1 MPVECPKCHSE
12 NNEGSRFCSNCA
24 APLGQAGQ
32 LPDSFTKTLATPL
45 PVISKDKLIAGK
57 YRIVEE
63 IGRGGMGVVFKAED
77 LKLKRLVALKFLPP
91 HLLNSPD
98 LKERFLIEAQAAAAL
113 SHPNICVIHE
123 VGEAEDQSFIAME
136 YVDGETLRDTIKRG
150 LLPAETAL
158 DITSQIA
165 SGLGEAHRKG
175 IIHRDI
181 KSANIMVTEK
191 GQAKVM
197 DFGLAKLRGGSSLT
211 KSQTTLG
218 TVAYM
223 SPEQARGDELDQR
236 TDLWSLGVVLYEML
250 TGEVPFKGDRDVSII
265 YSIVH
270 EEPKSLKLRKPPVPD
285 ELQQVIGQALKKSRD
300 ARYASAEDILKDLRV
315 YQTSLQL
322 AESGV
327 LSLRTLGRRL
337 RKPRIAVPTLVVLA
351 ALAFFGMRFFKHQ
364 AQVRWAK
371 QVAIPQIEKLIEG
384 NDCWRNLIPVY
395 RLAEQAEAYIPH
407 DPKLAGL
414 FSKCSLKVNIKTEP
428 PGAKIFMKEYA
439 SPTSE
444 WTYLGVSPIEKVR
457 LPVGIFRWKMEKE
470 GYETVLAA
478 AATWDGDISA
488 HDIIIGYKLVRV
500 LDKKGSFPPGMVR
513 VTGAETPA
521 GKLADF
527 FIDQYEVTNKQYKE
541 FVNGGGYRNKK
552 HWTQKFVKDGKGL
565 AWEEAVK
572 GFVDQTG
579 LPGPAGWQAGDYPE
593 GQADYPVSGISW
605 YEAAAYAEFVGK
617 SLPTAHHWGVARG
630 EYTPMIQYPQLGGFA
645 VFAPFSNFTGKGP
658 VPVGSLPGVAAYGA
672 FDLAGNVREWCWN
685 ETPKGRVIRGGAWG
699 ENTYMF
705 DNTSQA
711 PAMDRSAKNGFRCAL
726 YPEPEKIPGPA
737 FQMVKSL
744 GLPLGG
750 ETEDYAKQK
759 PVADSVFQVYK
770 EQFSYD
776 KTDLKARVESKKE
789 SPEWTLEKVSFD
801 AAYGGE
807 RVMAYLFL
815 PRNAAP
821 PYQTVIYMGGDAPVF
836 QRSSPDMENYYEV
849 PMFFSFLVKNGRAV
863 LYPVYKG
870 FFERGNDALISIIEG
885 NWASV
890 QWREVFI
897 QQVKDLRR
905 GIDYLETRPDIDS
918 RKLAFEGMSY
928 GSALAP
934 IILTV
939 EERLKVNVLL
949 AGGFGIMG
957 QGRPEVNQI
966 NYITRVKTPTLML
979 NGKYDSFFPPE
990 TSSRPMFD
998 LLGTP
1003 AKDKAQKFYETDHI
1017 PPVNEFIKETLAWFD
1032 KYLGPVKR

>member
-1 MPVECPKCHSE
+1 MKCPKCHSD
-12 NNEGSRFCSNCA
+12 NPDSSRFCGSCA
-24 APLGQAGQ
+24 ALLAEEGQ
-32 LPDSFTKTLATPL
+32 LPDSLTKTLVTPL
-45 PVISKDKLIAGK
+45 LVISKDKLIAGK

-63 IGRGGMGVVFKAED
+63 IGRGGMGVVYKAED

-91 HLLNSPD
+91 HLMNSPE

-113 SHPNICVIHE
+113 SHPNICVIYE

-136 YVDGETLRDTIKRG
+136 YVEGETLRDKINKGPLKTG
-150 LLPAETAL
+150 NAVE
-158 DITSQIA
+158 ITSQIA
-165 SGLGEAHRKG
+165 AGLGEAHRKG

-181 KSANIMVTEK
+181 KSANIMVTDK

-197 DFGLAKLRGGSSLT
+197 DFGLAKVRGGSSLT
-211 KSQTTLG
+211 QGQTTLG

-236 TDLWSLGVVLYEML
+236 TDIWSLGVVLYEML

-270 EEPKSLKLRKPPVPD
+270 EEPKSLKVRKPPVPV
-285 ELQQVIGQALKKSRD
+285 ELQQVIAHALKKNRDSR
-300 ARYASAEDILKDLRV
+300 YGSAEEMLKDLRA

-327 LSLRTLGRRL
+327 LNLKTLSRRI
-337 RKPRIAVPTLVVLA
+337 RKPRVAVPAVAVLA
-351 ALAFFGMRFFKHQ
+351 ALAFFGTRFFKHQ
-364 AQVRWAK
+364 AQVRWAT
-371 QVAIPQIEKLIEG
+371 QVALPEMERLMEG

-395 RLAEQAEAYIPH
+395 RLAEKAEAYIPR
-407 DPKLAGL
+407 DPKLAGV
-414 FSKCSLKVNIKTEP
+414 FSKCSLRIDIKTEP
-428 PGAKIFMKEYA
+428 PGAKVFMKEYA
-439 SPTSE
+439 TPASE
-444 WTYLGVSPIEKVR
+444 WTYLGISPIEKVR
-457 LPVGIFRWKMEKE
+457 LPIGIFRWKMEKD

-478 AATWDGDISA
+478 ASTWDGDISA
-488 HDIIIGYKLVRV
+488 HDIIVGYNLVRV
-500 LDKKGSFPPGMVR
+500 LNKKGSIPPGMVR
-513 VTGAETPA
+513 VTGAETPV

-527 FIDQYEVTNKQYKE
+527 YIDRYEVTNRQYKE

-552 HWTQKFVKDGKGL
+552 YWKQKFVKDGKEL
-565 AWEEAVK
+565 TWEEAVK
-572 GFVDQTG
+572 GFVDQTS
-579 LPGPAGWQAGDYPE
+579 LPGPAGWQAGGYPE

-605 YEAAAYAEFVGK
+605 YEAAAYAEFAGK
-617 SLPTAHHWGVARG
+617 SLPTGTHWGIARG
-630 EYTPMIQYPQLGGFA
+630 EYTPMIQIPQLGGFA
-645 VFAPFSNFTGKGP
+645 IFAPFSNFLGKGP
-658 VPVGSLPGVAAYGA
+658 VPVGSLPGVTAYGA
-672 FDLAGNVREWCWN
+672 FDMAGNVREWCSN
-685 ETPKGRVIRGGAWG
+685 ETPKGRVVRGGAWG

-705 DNTSQA
+705 DNISQA

-737 FQMVKSL
+737 SQMVKSL
-744 GLPLGG
+744 GLPASG

-759 PVADSVFQVYK
+759 PVADSVFQVYR

-776 KTDLKARVESKKE
+776 KTDLKARVESRKE
-789 SPEWTLEKVSFD
+789 SPEWTLEKISFE

-815 PRNAAP
+815 PKNAAP
-821 PYQTVIYMGGDAPVF
+821 PYQTIVYMGGDAPVF
-836 QRSSPDMENYYEV
+836 QRSSQDIETYYEV

-870 FFERGNDALISIIEG
+870 FFERGNDALISVIEG
-885 NWASV
+885 NWNSV

-905 GIDYLETRPDIDS
+905 SIDYLETRPDIDS
-918 RKLAFEGMSY
+918 RKLAYEGMSY

-934 IILTV
+934 MILAV
-939 EERLKVNVLL
+939 EERLNVNVLL
-949 AGGFGIMG
+949 AGGFGNMG

-966 NYITRVKTPTLML
+966 NYVTRVKSPTLML

-990 TSSRPMFD
+990 TSSKPMFV

-1003 AKDKAQKFYETDHI
+1003 AKDKEQKFYETDHI
-1017 PPVNEFIKETLAWFD
+1017 PPINETIKETLAWFD